1 MVSGGVA
8 MPLTR
13 FIPFDED
20 AVFMYGMD
28 PVYEDY
34 LAQELSNWP
43 QPEEIDFA
51 PELGEDE
58 SEPVPQLSYILALT

>member
-13 FIPFDED
+13 FIPFDEH

-43 QPEEIDFA
+43 QPEEVEFVL
-51 PELGEDE
+51 ELDEDE
-58 SEPVPQLSYILALT
+58 SEPLPQFSYSLALT